1 MAKKHQSIEA
11 RIATKSFAAL
21 ESEIEKILA
30 AEKKDR
36 PIQELLN
43 SDIAANAMWGSGGP
57 PHMVKGQIIE

>member
-43 SDIAANAMWGSGGP
+43 SDIAANAM
-57 PHMVKGQIIE
+57 